1 MVPAKFPGELQCDA
15 SWSAKTAATR
25 DVAQTQQAKF
35 KVSKEIVVLTK
46 ILRSAFVKGLIP
58 RTRPY
63 VERKFSIREP
73 YL

>member
-1 MVPAKFPGELQCDA
+1 M
-15 SWSAKTAATR
+15 AATR

-35 KVSKEIVVLTK
+35 KVSREIVVLTK

-63 VERKFSIREP
+63 VERKFSIRET